1 MMSSGEET
9 VTINDMS
16 VSVQMKKFCLD
27 DKIQKP
33 VIDKLLDSGF
43 DSLPAFISENSSWLV
58 QVNSAYNKVTQ
69 KQ

>member
-43 DSLPAFISENSSWLV
+43 DSLPAFISENSS
-58 QVNSAYNKVTQ
+58 
-69 KQ
+69 